1 LGKAVREKRGG
12 KAARGENGKHPRRR
26 GAARPRATEAPGQR
40 VPVVAL
46 EPEPGLPLEPL
57 TPAFLLRTF
66 EDLRV
71 PTVALPAE
79 ILTVDGRVSSGR
91 IFVPAAAHTHE
102 GVMRAEEW
110 LNDPSDF
117 FPFLPDDASR
127 PVLLNRHE
135 VIIVTVP
142 AEADAGS
149 VAEGATLPE
158 RKVTVDCGGRR
169 LSGTLVIDMP
179 EEHQR
184 VLDYLNRP
192 GRFLTLRDRG
202 RHHLIQ
208 KNRITRVKE
217 TREE

>member
-1 LGKAVREKRGG
+1 VAF
-12 KAARGENGKHPRRR
+12 
-26 GAARPRATEAPGQR
+26 EA
-40 VPVVAL
+40 
-46 EPEPGLPLEPL
+46 EPGLSLEPL

-71 PTVALPAE
+71 PTVALPADV
-79 ILTVDGRVSSGR
+79 LTVDGRTSSGR
-91 IFVPAAAHTHE
+91 IFVPAAAHAHE
-102 GVMRAEEW
+102 GAMRAEEW

-142 AEADAGS
+142 ADADAGD
-149 VAEGATLPE
+149 VAEGARLPE

-202 RHHLIQ
+202 RHHLVQ

-217 TREE
+217 TRED

>member
-1 LGKAVREKRGG
+1 
-12 KAARGENGKHPRRR
+12 
-26 GAARPRATEAPGQR
+26 
-40 VPVVAL
+40 
-46 EPEPGLPLEPL
+46 L

-71 PTVALPAE
+71 PTVALPADV
-79 ILTVDGRVSSGR
+79 LTVDGRTSSGR
-91 IFVPAAAHTHE
+91 IFVPAAAHAHE
-102 GVMRAEEW
+102 GAMRAEEW

-117 FPFLPDDASR
+117 FPFLPDDAVR

-135 VIIVTVP
+135 VLIVTVP
-142 AEADAGS
+142 AHADAGD
-149 VAEGATLPE
+149 VAEGAALPE
-158 RKVTVDCGGRR
+158 RNVTVDCGGRR
-169 LSGTLVIDMP
+169 LSGSLVIDMP
-179 EEHQR
+179 EEHRR

-202 RHHLIQ
+202 RHHLVQ